1 MVYLLLSRIRCYIIA
16 KWPKRNNLMKILT
29 NAGPLLDRV
38 AISASGI
45 CAIHCLCLPLILSIL
60 PALGATFFGQEA
72 FHVVLLWLVIPL
84 SVVALTMG
92 CRKHKN
98 WVVGVLGLV
107 GLALLIV
114 AAVFG
119 HDFLGETGERFAT
132 LAGALFIGVGHY
144 RNYTLCRRAECSE

>member
-1 MVYLLLSRIRCYIIA
+1 MRF
-16 KWPKRNNLMKILT
+16 
-29 NAGPLLDRV
+29 
-38 AISASGI
+38 
-45 CAIHCLCLPLILSIL
+45 HCLCLPLILSIL

-84 SVVALTMG
+84 SVVAHTMG

-119 HDFLGETGERFAT
+119 HDFWGKRASVLPPS
-132 LAGALFIGVGHY
+132 LAHF
-144 RNYTLCRRAECSE
+144 S

>member
-1 MVYLLLSRIRCYIIA
+1 
-16 KWPKRNNLMKILT
+16 MKILT

-92 CRKHKN
+92 CRTHKN

-107 GLALLIV
+107 GLALLII

-119 HDFLGETGERFAT
+119 HDFL
-132 LAGALFIGVGHY
+132 L
-144 RNYTLCRRAECSE
+144 